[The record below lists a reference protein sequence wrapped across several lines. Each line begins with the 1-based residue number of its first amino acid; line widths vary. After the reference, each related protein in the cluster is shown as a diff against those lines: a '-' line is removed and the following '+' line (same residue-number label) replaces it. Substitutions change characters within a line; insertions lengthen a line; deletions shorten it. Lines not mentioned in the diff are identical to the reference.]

1 MRWKKPHTDLRKDGS
16 RQRRW
21 QVPRLW
27 ELNDTGPFVG
37 GQRRESNRRSL
48 IKGGGEELEGAD
60 MSLIT

>member
-1 MRWKKPHTDLRKDGS
+1 M
-16 RQRRW
+16 
-21 QVPRLW
+21 PRLW